1 MYSENGISPTLHG
14 IGCGGNT
21 EPKIAIIDD
30 MYANREPRVYKE
42 YSPTLR
48 SERQGLKVIEKI
60 KKKINRNWLIE
71 GMKGF

>member
-1 MYSENGISPTLHG
+1 MYSENSTSPTLHG

-48 SERQGLKVIEKI
+48 SERQGLKVIESGHCVGKNAER
-60 KKKINRNWLIE
+60 KRRKQ
-71 GMKGF
+71 